1 MVDLNV
7 ILIVRHFSLKRMFT
21 GSALEVCGGGVLA
34 VAAFQAV
41 LCFSVLCCVELCCA
55 VWSCAVLW
63 FAELC
68 FAAV

>member
-1 MVDLNV
+1 
-7 ILIVRHFSLKRMFT
+7 MFT
-21 GSALEVCGGGVLA
+21 GSALEVCGSGVLA

-68 FAAV
+68 FVLFNL